1 MEYIL
6 SMTFLT
12 STGAK
17 STISIS
23 GVKTDLTK
31 VEANALMDTIIAK
44 DIFLVDSG
52 SFISKDSAKLTQ
64 RNVTTY
70 EVV

>member
-17 STISIS
+17 STMTVS
-23 GVKTDLTK
+23 GVKTDITK
-31 VEANALMDTIIAK
+31 EEISTLMDAIIENNIFRTK
-44 DIFLVDSG
+44 SGDIAGKSG
-52 SFISKDSAKLTQ
+52 A
-64 RNVTTY
+64 NVTERKIVKY
-70 EVV
+70 DLE

>member
-17 STISIS
+17 SSMTVS
-23 GVKTDLTK
+23 GVKSDITK
-31 VEANALMDTIIAK
+31 QEISDLMDTIIEN
-44 DIFLVDSG
+44 DIFNTKSG
-52 SFISKDSAKLTQ
+52 NLAGKSGA
-64 RNVTTY
+64 NVTERKIVKY
-70 EVV
+70 DLE

>member
-17 STISIS
+17 SSMTVS
-23 GVKTDLTK
+23 GVKSDITK
-31 VEANALMDTIIAK
+31 EAISGLMDTIIEK
-44 DIFLVDSG
+44 NIFNTKSG
-52 SFISKDSAKLTQ
+52 DLTGKSGA
-64 RNVTTY
+64 NVTERKITKY
-70 EVV
+70 DLA

>member
-6 SMTFLT
+6 AMTFLT

-23 GVKTDLTK
+23 GVKSDLTK
-31 VEANALMDTIIAK
+31 DQANTLMDTIIEK
-44 DIFLVDSG
+44 DVFLVDSG
-52 SFISKDSAKLTQ
+52 SFVSKDSAKLTE
-64 RNVTTY
+64 RKVTKY
-70 EVV
+70 ELA

>member
-17 STISIS
+17 SSMTVSGIKSTITKEEIS
-23 GVKTDLTK
+23 
-31 VEANALMDTIIAK
+31 ALMDTIIEK
-44 DIFLVDSG
+44 NIFQTKSG
-52 SFISKDSAKLTQ
+52 TLAGKSGA
-64 RNVTTY
+64 NVTERKITKY
-70 EVV
+70 ELA

>member
-17 STISIS
+17 SSMTVS
-23 GVKTDLTK
+23 GVKPDITK
-31 VEANALMDTIIAK
+31 EEIATLMDTIIENN
-44 DIFLVDSG
+44 IFQTKSG
-52 SFISKDSAKLTQ
+52 DFTGKSGA
-64 RNVTTY
+64 NVTERKFTKY
-70 EVV
+70 ELA

>member
-17 STISIS
+17 SSMTVS
-23 GVKTDLTK
+23 GVKSTITK
-31 VEANALMDTIIAK
+31 EEISALMDTIIEK
-44 DIFLVDSG
+44 NIFQTKSG
-52 SFISKDSAKLTQ
+52 TLASKSGA
-64 RNVTTY
+64 NVTERKITKY
-70 EVV
+70 ELV

>member
-17 STISIS
+17 SSMTVS
-23 GVKTDLTK
+23 GVKSTITK
-31 VEANALMDTIIAK
+31 EEISALMDTIIEK
-44 DIFLVDSG
+44 NIFQTKSG
-52 SFISKDSAKLTQ
+52 TLASKSGA
-64 RNVTTY
+64 NVTERKVTKY
-70 EVV
+70 ELA